1 MLGHTLCEH
10 VGSQCC
16 PVMRASAVGSKG
28 RAICAGRRLL
38 VFVLVLV
45 CLNADN
51 LKCVALEYED
61 PRYSF
66 FFLLSSFFYS
76 PFSLP
81 PPPPPP
87 NFPYFFILFS
97 FFVVFMN
104 HFTHTHDAR
113 THSKSNQKVL

>member
-81 PPPPPP
+81 PPPPPQLSI
-87 NFPYFFILFS
+87 FFHFIFVFCCVHES
-97 FFVVFMN
+97 F
-104 HFTHTHDAR
+104 HTHT
-113 THSKSNQKVL
+113 